1 MGAIKGEND
10 VSRSNDVTILII
22 KFKYWITINYYN
34 YLQVIIG
41 NRIRLI

>member
-22 KFKYWITINYYN
+22 KFKYWITINY
-34 YLQVIIG
+34 LQVIERERR
-41 NRIRLI
+41 N